1 MRALQINEWSHGLE
15 ETTFG
20 LMALFELW
28 LTWFKTARLNAQR
41 PGSEGSLRCQEC
53 GHFHLLNPKENDSG
67 LGGELA
73 LVLAAGIRPCSGAI
87 MLLVLALSQEMFPLG
102 VAVVFAM
109 CPGTAVT
116 TAVFAIAAVAVAVAV
131 AVAAKRLA
139 LRSTA
144 SRGRGAIIF
153 LNILEATPEAFTF
166 FWFGVA
172 LFWSGW

>member
-87 MLLVLALSQEMFPLG
+87 MLLVLALSQEMCPLG

-109 CPGTAVT
+109 CPGT
-116 TAVFAIAAVAVAVAV
+116 AVAVAV

-166 FWFGVA
+166 FGLALPYFGPA
-172 LFWSGW
+172 GESSSD